1 MLVFQISK
9 KISVFFGGLK
19 DMLTL
24 FQNKRILQVLATP
37 SRFPMAEA
45 AESEVQAFVKRNHGK
60 TEEDAVI
67 ALESDPKA
75 LRALAIAGGVSSEAF
90 QGAIV
95 ELKDAMGEQHEEAM
109 AMVEHYGEQLAA
121 GQQAIRAEI
130 GQVKKGAFSGV
141 LLSSFVP
148 FLTPK
153 QS

>member
-1 MLVFQISK
+1 
-9 KISVFFGGLK
+9 
-19 DMLTL
+19 MLTL
-24 FQNKRILQVLATP
+24 FQNKRILQVLAVP

-45 AESEVQAFVKRNHGK
+45 AENEVQAFVKRNHGK
-60 TEEDAVI
+60 TEEDAVN

-95 ELKDAMGEQHEEAM
+95 ELKDAMGEQHAEAM

-141 LLSSFVP
+141 PPLFVCSFFYP
-148 FLTPK
+148 
-153 QS
+153 QAII

>member
-1 MLVFQISK
+1 
-9 KISVFFGGLK
+9 
-19 DMLTL
+19 MLTL
-24 FQNKRILQVLATP
+24 FQNKRILQVLAVP

-45 AESEVQAFVKRNHGK
+45 AENEVQAFVKRNHGK
-60 TEEDAVI
+60 TEEDAVN

-141 LLSSFVP
+141 SPPFVCSFFDP
-148 FLTPK
+148 
-153 QS
+153 QAII